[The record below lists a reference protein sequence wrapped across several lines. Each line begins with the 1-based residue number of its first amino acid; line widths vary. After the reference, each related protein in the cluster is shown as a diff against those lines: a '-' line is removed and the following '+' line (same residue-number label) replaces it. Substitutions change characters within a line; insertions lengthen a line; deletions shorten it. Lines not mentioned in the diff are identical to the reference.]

1 MTAHMLAEMTQVEF
15 QEMLENVV
23 EATVERKLLELLG
36 DPDEGFVLYE
46 AVQVRLQRQR
56 ERVQAG
62 ERGVALT
69 DVIRQLELD

>member
-56 ERVQAG
+56 ERVQVG